1 MAAAAV
7 DPAGHFNRLQSD
19 KFALRVIQNL
29 EPNGSTK
36 LNQNGSPKWIV
47 GKRAKTPNKTK
58 FVIHEK
64 KILSGLENPC
74 KDQIAHMIRYNN
86 TTNELFTNY
95 KADGDLFKYLF
106 EPVKVFNPK
115 KELNEQAVI
124 KIFIDV
130 CNAVNCLHKNGY
142 YHLDLKFENV
152 LISKKDGSIRVFL
165 TDFELTQHSEN
176 PPECVI
182 DDDHPF
188 IGTIGY
194 TLDNIII
201 DAESRKQ
208 GQSVKINGFHAD
220 LYALCVMLYTLI
232 LEYSITN
239 EVCKQLLLNMLF
251 TANNDNPLFSI
262 KDTVYP
268 NKTIYNNLNEL
279 ITAFTSLNSK
289 QSNTPTLVMV
299 EDILIERQINIFLHS
314 YRILIEQLKLLNDNH
329 HDGMS
334 EFIKKY
340 IKQNKPDI
348 ILLHYELQVDVMFI
362 CMFIYFFTNLI
373 SNDKLLKDTPF
384 MKSVMEYIEDR
395 INYIDKYKMNQF
407 GNDIIRRFMDELKK
421 VKEAAEEAAKEAA
434 KKAAQL
440 LTNPISANNGE
451 NWLAKE
457 APAQPAA
464 QPGGARFRKKHTRRK
479 YRHSRKSF
487 SRTKKH

>member
-7 DPAGHFNRLQSD
+7 DPDGHFNVNSRFTPLQSD
-19 KFALRVIQNL
+19 KFILRVVQNS
-29 EPNGSTK
+29 NGS
-36 LNQNGSPKWIV
+36 QKWIV

-58 FVIHEK
+58 FVKHEK
-64 KILSGLENPC
+64 NILSGLKNSC
-74 KDQIAHMIRYNN
+74 QDRITHMIRYNN
-86 TTNELFTNY
+86 TKNELFTNY
-95 KADGDLFKYLF
+95 KADGDLFAYLF
-106 EPVKVFNPK
+106 ESNKNINK
-115 KELNEQAVI
+115 QAVI

-130 CNAVNCLHKNGY
+130 CKAVNCLHENGY

-152 LISKKDGSIRVFL
+152 LISKNKDENVTVFL
-165 TDFELTQHSEN
+165 TDFEMTQHSMN

-182 DDDHPF
+182 DDDHPY
-188 IGTIGY
+188 IGTDGY
-194 TLDNIII
+194 TLDNISIYI
-201 DAESRKQ
+201 KLRTQ
-208 GQSVKINGFHAD
+208 GQSIKINGFHAD

-251 TANNDNPLFSI
+251 TANNDNPLFFI

-289 QSNTPTLVMV
+289 QSNTTNQFNTTTLVMV

-314 YRILIEQLKLLNDNH
+314 NHILIEELKLLNDKH
-329 HDGMS
+329 YRGML
-334 EFIKKY
+334 EFIKEH
-340 IKQNKPDI
+340 IKQKKPYT
-348 ILLHYELQVDVMFI
+348 ILRDKKLKETVMFI

-373 SNDKLLKDTPF
+373 SEDKELLKDTAF
-384 MKSVMEYIEDR
+384 MESVMKFIEDR
-395 INYIDKYKMNQF
+395 INYIDKYETNEN
-407 GNDIIRRFMDELKK
+407 GIIKHFIDALKTLK
-421 VKEAAEEAAKEAA
+421 QTAQLTWL
-434 KKAAQL
+434 AAQ
-440 LTNPISANNGE
+440 
-451 NWLAKE
+451 
-457 APAQPAA
+457 QPAN